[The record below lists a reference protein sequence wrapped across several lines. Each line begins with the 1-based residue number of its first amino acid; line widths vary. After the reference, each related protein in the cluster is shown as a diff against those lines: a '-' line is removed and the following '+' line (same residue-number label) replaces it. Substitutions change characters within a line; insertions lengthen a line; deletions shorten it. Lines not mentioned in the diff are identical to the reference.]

1 MTYSYKKL
9 WNVLKTRGIS
19 KKQLSKETGIGTST
33 LSDLTSGKNTSMDTI
48 AKIMDYLG
56 CSLTDIVEMFDDNN
70 INRMTASAADCNTPG
85 FYIPDNHPS
94 EDNAIQFLWEPYIL
108 RSSVNFFIG
117 EMDLGKSLLSI
128 DLAARISNGWTL
140 PGETSH
146 RPPEVVLI
154 CGKEA
159 LDSKQLEPRL
169 HQAGAKM
176 SNIRIFDNPY
186 KPNLEDGGITDVI
199 ASQKPALCIIDPI
212 TSFVKDA
219 SDILQPTRLRS
230 IFDSKFINV
239 LNETKC
245 ALLVVVHTTKAGN
258 EDLLKSALGSL
269 DNVAYIRSAINA
281 VAHPN
286 HKYIKLLFHTK
297 ANYTDHGKTIPY
309 QIIGGRPHY
318 LQDDD
323 LRDIPSIGDYI
334 TKYTK
339 SNFDRLT
346 YRDDDKDLSAIM
358 SDTKS
363 IFIDGPVEKQN
374 AKAQFEEL
382 GYEPATFLLMR
393 ELLDIE
399 SEFVDG
405 TEYLYIKNIS
415 TPEK

>member
-9 WNVLKTRGIS
+9 WDVLKSRGIS

-33 LSDLTSGKNTSMDTI
+33 LSDLSSGKNTSLDTI
-48 AKIMDYLG
+48 AKIIDYLG
-56 CSLTDIVEMFDDNN
+56 CSFTDIVEIIDDNGSNRATESTIN
-70 INRMTASAADCNTPG
+70 INNPG
-85 FYIPDNHPS
+85 FYIPDNQLS

-128 DLAARISNGWTL
+128 DLAARISNGWPL
-140 PGETSH
+140 PGDDKP
-146 RPPEVVLI
+146 RAPEVVLV
-154 CGKEA
+154 CGKED
-159 LDSKQLEPRL
+159 LDSRQLEPRL
-169 HQAGAKM
+169 HKAGANM

-199 ASQKPALCIIDPI
+199 ASQNPGLCIIDPI

-219 SDILQPTRLRS
+219 SDILQPARLRS
-230 IFDSKFINV
+230 IFDTKFIDV

-281 VAHPN
+281 VAHPD

-309 QIIGGRPHY
+309 QIIGGKPYY

-323 LRDIPSIGDYI
+323 LEDIPSIGNYI
-334 TKYTK
+334 IKYTK

-346 YRDDDKDLSAIM
+346 YRDDDKDMSLIM
-358 SDTKS
+358 SDTRS
-363 IFIDGPVEKQN
+363 IFSGGLVEKRD
-374 AKAQFEEL
+374 AKDTFMEM
-382 GYEPATFLLMR
+382 GYDAATFLLMR

-399 SEFVDG
+399 SKFEDG
-405 TEYLYIKNIS
+405 VEYLYIR
-415 TPEK
+415 